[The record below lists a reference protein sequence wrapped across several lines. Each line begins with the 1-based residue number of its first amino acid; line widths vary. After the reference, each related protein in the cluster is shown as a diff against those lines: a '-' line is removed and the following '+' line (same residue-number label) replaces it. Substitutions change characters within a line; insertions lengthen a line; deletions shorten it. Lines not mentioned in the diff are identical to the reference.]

1 MATAFQRYSE
11 TWPPGSDPL
20 AIEFFAI
27 KNGGIWKNTRGQQCG
42 LGMFEHMM
50 NARKLIWPERYR
62 HRWTDLLYGEFI
74 QNDVTILMGAAS
86 TQKTS
91 HAVEFC
97 LINYWARPEN
107 TLVILSTVNM
117 DKLDIGVYAELSML
131 WKAGRE
137 RHDWLAGNLISHK
150 RAITT
155 DNLEEDGMRDM
166 RRGIICRPTYV
177 GGRWVGLGILA
188 GTKQDFIFYVADELQ
203 FMEESF
209 SMSWPH
215 LFSNGQVK
223 IIGSG
228 NPKHDPDDELAKS
241 AEPKDGFAS
250 HPEPQKTEVWDT
262 RFMGGRCINMVGT
275 DSPNFD
281 VPEGQ
286 PEPFKRLIGRQ
297 FANRI
302 AHDFGPDSFEY
313 YRLVKGVMKIG
324 FASSRVITRQLCRD
338 HGASNKAIWKSNNQK
353 RVYFLDPS
361 YGGEDACCGGCLEWG
376 EGLDG
381 LVLIRL
387 AGYKLYKFSLNSGKE
402 VEEQI
407 ADILAEDLIAYGVDS
422 TDVFYDATGKGT
434 LGGAFAR
441 KFGVKA
447 PIAIDSGGQPTKR
460 PVRQDLF
467 VEGPNGEQVLK
478 QCWQHY
484 SKFVTEMWFSVRYCI
499 EADQMRELPV
509 EFIAEGC
516 ARIYEMVA
524 GNRIEVE
531 SKYSS
536 DPKKKD
542 SLKRRLGHSPNKF
555 DGLAIGIE
563 GARQRGFQISRLGN
577 GVESNKDEDDFFD
590 TEAKAYREAIQKK
603 LLVHK

>member
-1 MATAFQRYSE
+1 MATAFQRYGE

-27 KNGGIWKNTRGQQCG
+27 KNGGIWKNSRGQQCG
-42 LGMFEHMM
+42 LGMFDHMM
-50 NARKLIWPERYR
+50 NARKMIWPERYR
-62 HRWTDLLYGEFI
+62 HRWTDLLYQEFI
-74 QNDVTILMGAAS
+74 QNDLTILLGAAS

-166 RRGIICRPTYV
+166 RRGCICRPCYV
-177 GGRWVGLGILA
+177 GGKFVGLGILA
-188 GTKQDFIFYVADELQ
+188 GTKQDYIFYVADELQ
-203 FMEESF
+203 FMQESF
-209 SMSWPH
+209 SGSWPH
-215 LFSNGQVK
+215 LFSNGNVK

-228 NPKHDPDDELAKS
+228 NPKHDPDDELGRT
-241 AEPKDGFAS
+241 AEPQDGWAA
-250 HPEPQKTEVWDT
+250 HQEPQKTEVWDT
-262 RFMGGRCINMVGT
+262 KFMGGRCVNLVGT

-281 VPEGQ
+281 VPAGQ
-286 PEPFKRLIGRQ
+286 PEPFKRLIGRK
-297 FANRI
+297 FADRI
-302 AHDFGPDSFEY
+302 AHDFGPDSFEF
-313 YRLVKGVMKIG
+313 YRLIKGVMKVS
-324 FASSRVITRQLCRD
+324 FALSRVITRQLCRD
-338 HGASNKAIWKSNNQK
+338 HRASEKAIWKSNSQK

-381 LVLIRL
+381 LILIRV
-387 AGYKLYKFSLNSGKE
+387 AGYKLYKFSLTSPKE
-402 VEEQI
+402 VEDQI

-447 PIAIDSGGQPTKR
+447 PVAVDSGGQPTKR
-460 PVRQDLF
+460 PVRQDLY

-484 SKFVTEMWFSVRYCI
+484 SKFVSEMWFSVRYCI
-499 EADQMRELPV
+499 ESDQMRELPD
-509 EFIAEGC
+509 EFITEGC
-516 ARIYEMVA
+516 ARIYEIVA
-524 GNRIEVE
+524 GNRIEIE
-531 SKYSS
+531 SKN
-536 DPKKKD
+536 DPKKKEN
-542 SLKRRLGHSPNKF
+542 LKRRLGHSPNLF

-577 GVESNKDEDDFFD
+577 GVESNKDEDDFFN